1 MIATQ
6 PDQVRASS
14 PRSSRAWVWASVL
27 TIVAATFH
35 TGQSVLLFNGVPGD
49 LGDSR
54 LVNCILEH
62 IYQWMCG
69 YTTLFSPSQFYP
81 VQNTLVYCDN
91 HFGTALLYAAFRIAG
106 ASVETAFQGWFLVI
120 IAANTG
126 ALLYL
131 LRRLDIHPLIAAPLA
146 FLGTSS
152 SALVF
157 KSGHP
162 QTMPFFAF
170 IIALSFLLDFRRKGD
185 AKSLGWA
192 ILWFGYQH
200 ACYFYHGYFALLI
213 FGAFFVVFLLLSVRQ
228 EWWTQVSA
236 SIRRNWAW
244 LVTSIL
250 LTSGLLIV
258 LYYPYMRFAADA
270 GTRPMEELIVLAP
283 NPGAWFSASRFSA
296 WYSRQHF
303 YKPNANTGENTFFAG
318 WLIWFLLLIA
328 VGFLFRRR
336 RLAPEVRLAA
346 ELALATILL
355 MAVITTWHGTES
367 NLYLWFAEHFRQ
379 IRAFRAFGRIVYPL
393 LAVEAVV
400 AALLLNNLYREGS
413 SRFLRGL
420 AIAIAFAAAV
430 ETLSLGQLYY
440 PKNVAQERASALIEM
455 WKRAG
460 FHDVLIFAPGYT
472 NQPLPFIHMD
482 CWYAAL
488 LLHKETVNGYSG
500 NVPPQF
506 AHFLG
511 APTGENAEALLTHY
525 EIPSSQISVVTDWE
539 PSLKASLGIKS
550 FRLPHNVR
558 PIAVAIRELTCAPS
572 ATVTLPVKLDYPGTE
587 SLPSDELGIFA
598 SYRMYNAAGE
608 PVLSPAPLRT
618 KVHTVKPGVSP
629 RLEMRIAAPARAGRY
644 RIDLSM
650 VHEGVAWW
658 ADLGSR
664 GSTLTLVVK

>member
-1 MIATQ
+1 MP
-6 PDQVRASS
+6 PDLEQARARL
-14 PRSSRAWVWASVL
+14 PRRSQTWLWASAL
-27 TIVAATFH
+27 AIVAATFH
-35 TGQSVLLFNGVPGD
+35 TGQSVLLHNGVPGD
-49 LGDSR
+49 LADAR

-62 IYQWMCG
+62 VYQWMCS
-69 YTTLFSPSQFYP
+69 YTALFSPSQFYP
-81 VQNTLVYCDN
+81 VQNTLVYSDN
-91 HFGTALLYAAFRIAG
+91 CFGTALLYAAFRIAG

-131 LRRLDIHPLIAAPLA
+131 FRRLDIHPLIAAPLA

-162 QTMPFFAF
+162 QTIPFFAF
-170 IIALSFLLDFRRKGD
+170 VIALSFLLNFRRNGD

-200 ACYFYHGYFALLI
+200 ACYFYYGYFALLI
-213 FGAFFVVFLLLSVRQ
+213 FGTFFVVFLLLSVRQ
-228 EWWTQVSA
+228 EWWTEVSA
-236 SIRRNWAW
+236 SIRRHWAW

-250 LTSGLLIV
+250 LTTGLLIV

-270 GTRPMEELIVLAP
+270 GTRAMEELIVLAP

-296 WYSRQHF
+296 WYSRQQF
-303 YKPNANTGENTFFAG
+303 YKPNANAGENTFFAG

-328 VGFLFRRR
+328 VAFSFRRR
-336 RLAPEVRLAA
+336 RLAPDVRLAA

-355 MAVITTWHGTES
+355 MAAITTWYGREG
-367 NLYLWFAEHFRQ
+367 NLYLWLAEHFRQ
-379 IRAFRAFGRIVYPL
+379 IRAFRAFGRIAYPL
-393 LAVEAVV
+393 IAVEAVV
-400 AALLLNNLYREGS
+400 AALLLNRLYRDGS

-440 PKNVAQERASALIEM
+440 RKTVAQERASALIEM

-460 FHDVLIFAPGYT
+460 LHDVLIFAPGYT

-500 NVPPQF
+500 NRPPQF
-506 AHFLG
+506 GRFLG
-511 APTGENAEALLTHY
+511 DPTVKNAEALLTHY
-525 EIPSSQISVVTDWE
+525 EIPSSRISVVTDWE
-539 PSLKASLGIKS
+539 DSRKASLGIKS

-558 PIAVAIRELTCAPS
+558 PIATALRQLTCAPS
-572 ATVTLPVKLDYPGTE
+572 AAVTLPVRLDYAGTE
-587 SLPSDELGIFA
+587 SLPCDQLRIFA
-598 SYRMYNAAGE
+598 SYRMYNVAGE
-608 PVLSPAPLRT
+608 PVRSPASLRT
-618 KVHTVKPGVSP
+618 QVRTIKPGISP
-629 RLEMRIAAPARAGRY
+629 PLQMRIAAPAQAGRY
-644 RIDLSM
+644 RIELSM